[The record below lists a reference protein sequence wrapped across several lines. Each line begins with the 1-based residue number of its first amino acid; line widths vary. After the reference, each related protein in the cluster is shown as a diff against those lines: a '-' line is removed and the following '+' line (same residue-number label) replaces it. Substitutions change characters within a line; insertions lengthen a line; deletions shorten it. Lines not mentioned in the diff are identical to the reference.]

1 MKKTFYTIIVLILC
15 VSCAGGYSFT
25 GASISPGT
33 TTFSVDQFVNRASIV
48 QPMLASEI
56 STALINKIN
65 SGTTL
70 KSVNDDADISFK
82 GTITSYGI
90 TPVSIQ
96 GNDKAAK
103 NRLTITVKV
112 NCINKKD
119 KKMNFEQNFTKFKD
133 YDSGLALNDV
143 EESLIKQINEELVE
157 DIFNKAFVNW

>member
-1 MKKTFYTIIVLILC
+1 MKKTFYTIIIAILC
-15 VSCAGGYSFT
+15 ASCVGGYSFT

-33 TTFSVDQFVNRASIV
+33 TTFSVDQFINRSKMV

-56 STALINKIN
+56 TVALINKIS

-90 TPVSIQ
+90 SPVSIQ

-103 NRLTITVKV
+103 NRLTISVKV

-119 KKMNFEQNFTKFKD
+119 KKMNFEQNFTRFKD